1 MSCHFEADFDRSG
14 RSVLGILPL
23 LWRDGWPEAGEQFK
37 GGTFEIAS
45 ARRGYSLE
53 LAVDFVRMQQERQR
67 FWQMDPNEPLKALP
81 EQTLEE
87 VIGTWPQGDIAVR
100 CSDYMF
106 RPHQHW
112 TITPVPEAGGY
123 LSAPYFKITIAG
135 TDRSLTATANLEL
148 TATPAFTGAPEQL
161 WRIEQLTD
169 GNFRLLPKGIPGRE
183 GINTSYVLY
192 SAADSTPTLALWDFS
207 TDNSKWRLRSR

>member
-1 MSCHFEADFDRSG
+1 M
-14 RSVLGILPL
+14 
-23 LWRDGWPEAGEQFK
+23 
-37 GGTFEIAS
+37 
-45 ARRGYSLE
+45 
-53 LAVDFVRMQQERQR
+53 
-67 FWQMDPNEPLKALP
+67 
-81 EQTLEE
+81 
-87 VIGTWPQGDIAVR
+87 
-100 CSDYMF
+100 
-106 RPHQHW
+106 
-112 TITPVPEAGGY
+112 
-123 LSAPYFKITIAG
+123 
-135 TDRSLTATANLEL
+135 TATANLEL